1 MTKVFQPCDGCSL
14 RKKQSRIWRCR
25 NSVYDFLARQERKF
39 TMAQRVVT
47 LFTDDITGEEGED
60 IATHAFGVDGVSYE
74 IDLGADSYQNLLD
87 ALGPYISAGRKT
99 GSAKRGSAKR
109 GPAAIGSDAG
119 KIREWAREQGIE
131 VSPRGRVPQD
141 VRDKYTAAH

>member
-1 MTKVFQPCDGCSL
+1 
-14 RKKQSRIWRCR
+14 
-25 NSVYDFLARQERKF
+25 
-39 TMAQRVVT
+39 MAQRVVT

-109 GPAAIGSDAG
+109 GSAAIGSDAG

-131 VSPRGRVPQD
+131 VSARGRVPQD